1 MSKQAFDSILENSFN
16 GEFLKNH
23 YHIQLVLSLQKIQL
37 DLQI

>member
-1 MSKQAFDSILENSFN
+1 MSKQAFDSILENGFN

-23 YHIQLVLSLQKIQL
+23 YHIQL